1 MTATTHRVA
10 GMRCDGCV
18 RAVTNA
24 IHELA
29 PAADV
34 SVDLAA
40 GRVTVVGAEAN
51 LIREAVTA
59 AGFDY
64 AGAVPE

>member
-1 MTATTHRVA
+1 MTASTHHVA
-10 GMRCDGCV
+10 GMHCDGCV

-24 IHELA
+24 IHQLA

-40 GRVTVVGAEAN
+40 GRVTVVGADAD